1 MDWNGATGILAIV
14 MIFGMPVLIVGII
27 FFSIFFFLQR
37 SNAEKQKTLRMAI
50 ERSDNL
56 SPEVMNA
63 LQSMQKKPKT
73 PMNDIRAGIILMAI
87 AAGIMIWSYLEHGW
101 IGHGLGGIAA
111 VPGMIGVALFVLG
124 LIGLNRKA

>member
-1 MDWNGATGILAIV
+1 MDWHSATGIVAVV
-14 MIFGMPVLIVGII
+14 MIFGMPVLITGII
-27 FFSIFFFLQR
+27 FFTIFFFLNR

-56 SPEVMNA
+56 SPEVLSA

-73 PMNDIRAGIILMAI
+73 PMNDVRAGLILIGI
-87 AAGIMIWSYLEHGW
+87 AAGMMIWNYLDNHEFG
-101 IGHGLGGIAA
+101 GGLGGIAA
-111 VPGMIGVALFVLG
+111 VPGMIGVALFILG

>member
-1 MDWNGATGILAIV
+1 MDPDLNGATAILAIIMV
-14 MIFGMPVLIVGII
+14 FGMPVFIVAII
-27 FFSIFFFLQR
+27 FFFVSR

-73 PMNDIRAGIILMAI
+73 PMNDVRAGLILIAV
-87 AAGIMIWSYLEHGW
+87 AAGLIIWRYLDHGE
-101 IGHGLGGIAA
+101 IGGGLAGIAA
-111 VPGMIGVALFVLG
+111 VPGMIGVALLILG
-124 LIGLNRKA
+124 IIGLNRKA

>member
-1 MDWNGATGILAIV
+1 MNGIEGATGIVAVIL
-14 MIFGMPVLIVGII
+14 IFGMPVFIVGII
-27 FFSIFFFLQR
+27 FYFLNR

-56 SPEVMNA
+56 TPEVMSA

-73 PMNDIRAGIILMAI
+73 PMNDVRAGLILIAI
-87 AAGIMIWSYLEHGW
+87 AAGLMIWSYIEHGY

-111 VPGMIGVALFVLG
+111 IPGMIGVALLILG
-124 LIGLNRKA
+124 IIGLNRKA